1 MRVVRLGSLATP
13 RARALANLLLAPRTM
28 GGGCFDTLW
37 RRFERANAA
46 RWPWGHLAGW
56 RGPSGFGSRTVAAE
70 VLPAASTGAPPPL
83 AGRVAIVT
91 GANSGIGL
99 ETARALALGGARVVL
114 ACRDPTAAAR
124 AADDIRRENPRALV
138 IILPLDLASFASVR
152 AFADA
157 FLALAL
163 PLHIL
168 VHNAGI
174 MPCPFQL
181 TPDGHELAFQV
192 NYLSPRLLTRRLL
205 PRLRAVAGPEDF
217 AVSRRVVHVVS
228 AAHRYAY
235 PRGVRLD
242 RLSGPAASVGHDP
255 IRSYGQ
261 SKLAATSD
269 AFESNARF
277 AALRRAGDAEVF
289 VYAAHPGAVRTRG
302 SERARLESGGWRGWV
317 LHRLGKPFLKTT
329 AAGAATATYAATA
342 PERDARRLA
351 GKYLV
356 NCNVARASAA
366 ARSPA
371 FAKRLRE
378 KADAMLSNA

>member
-1 MRVVRLGSLATP
+1 
-13 RARALANLLLAPRTM
+13 M
-28 GGGCFDTLW
+28 GLGCFPTLR
-37 RRFERANAA
+37 RRFERANAS

-70 VLPAASTGAPPPL
+70 VLPRPAAGAPPPL

-124 AADDIRRENPRALV
+124 AAEDVRAENPYALV
-138 IILPLDLASFASVR
+138 TVLPSVPLDLASFASVR

-157 FLALAL
+157 FLALEL

-174 MPCPFQL
+174 MPCPFQR
-181 TPDGHELAFQV
+181 TADGHELAFQV
-192 NYLSPRLLTRRLL
+192 NYLSPRLLTARLL
-205 PRLRAVAGPEDF
+205 PRLRRVDENDASDTL
-217 AVSRRVVHVVS
+217 VSRRVVHVVS

-235 PRGVRLD
+235 PRGVRLN
-242 RLSGPAASVGHDP
+242 RLSGPAASVGYDP
-255 IRSYGQ
+255 LRSYGQ

-269 AFESNARF
+269 AMDSNARF
-277 AALRRAGDAEVF
+277 AASRRAGHATVLVF
-289 VYAAHPGAVRTRG
+289 AAHPGAVRTRG
-302 SERARLESGGWRGWV
+302 SERARVECGGWRGWV
-317 LHRLGKPFLKTT
+317 LHRLGKPFLKTA

-342 PERDARRLA
+342 DEKDARRVA

-356 NCNVARASAA
+356 NCNVARASRA
-366 ARSPA
+366 ARNPA
-371 FAKRLRE
+371 FAMRLRE
-378 KADAMLSNA
+378 TADAMGSNA